1 MCDYDVSWGIKVL
14 TLMKTKYNWFALG
27 VISLGTWCSV
37 PLHCDRA
44 FSLYQEFHQLLSV
57 NCIALLQ
64 CVVSVPLDNEC
75 CIISVAV
82 DYSVNRNYSKYILY
96 V

>member
-1 MCDYDVSWGIKVL
+1 ME
-14 TLMKTKYNWFALG
+14 TKYNWFALG
-27 VISLGTWCSV
+27 VISSGTWCPV

-57 NCIALLQ
+57 NCIVLLQ
-64 CVVSVPLDNEC
+64 CMVSVPLDNEC

-82 DYSVNRNYSKYILY
+82 DYRVLTETIANIYCMYNPKVIP
-96 V
+96 